1 MASPL
6 PAAQRRN
13 GGTPAPTHCQ
23 EEQRLFF
30 GTAAAPGVAIG
41 SVVSPLSFA
50 DLDAVTG
57 GTAGDVDFEVSHF
70 EDAVRAVQLEL
81 QSGSAEMAARLP
93 EEVRALYGVY
103 KMILGDP
110 DFVMEVIGGIRS
122 GQWAPAALRDTVQAL
137 ANRFEALDD
146 AYLRARAEDIRA
158 VGRRILLHLQYQPA
172 EPEALPDRSVLLGKG
187 IGVLH

>member
-1 MASPL
+1 
-6 PAAQRRN
+6 
-13 GGTPAPTHCQ
+13 
-23 EEQRLFF
+23 
-30 GTAAAPGVAIG
+30 
-41 SVVSPLSFA
+41 
-50 DLDAVTG
+50 
-57 GTAGDVDFEVSHF
+57 VDSEVSGS

-187 IGVLH
+187 IGVPH